1 MVWLSRLLLS
11 ACCLLPVAC
20 CLLPCLELQTVKS
33 LVTQTTPTMDD
44 ETNPVDVLRVLV
56 AADLV
61 SVGWDADV
69 DEFFFYLDDEQ
80 QKRMDEVDES
90 TWSDY

>member
-1 MVWLSRLLLS
+1 
-11 ACCLLPVAC
+11 
-20 CLLPCLELQTVKS
+20 
-33 LVTQTTPTMDD
+33 MDD

-80 QKRMDEVDES
+80 QKRMDEIDES